1 MGQQGSFVYVLP
13 TTPILFNPHPPY
25 IPTKEWSHSTW
36 FSPNCTG
43 DKYCLW
49 EHASGKPPRPRAH
62 SPSSVRFSVWMV
74 GWVGGW
80 VGLGKK
86 KNGNSRGQFTD
97 PPTFPPTHTLP
108 SSPTPYLLILLLDAV
123 GAGGSPAGC
132 PGGGEGGATGA
143 MPSSSSS
150 ARIDIHAVFELGGG
164 GAGAPPRLVLRVVD
178 HGVVRGEGHRVVV
191 CERVSLSTFLHLC
204 CCFAPWRPSP
214 DPIAYA

>member
-13 TTPILFNPHPPY
+13 TTPILFNPPPTLY
-25 IPTKEWSHSTW
+25 TYQGMEPQHLVFAELHWRQVLPLGARIRE
-36 FSPNCTG
+36 
-43 DKYCLW
+43 
-49 EHASGKPPRPRAH
+49 A
-62 SPSSVRFSVWMV
+62 PSSTCPFAFFRTFLCVD

-80 VGLGKK
+80 VGWVGEK